1 MHRNVRRGISKVGKI
16 SEEWRC
22 EVCSIA
28 KEILEDSIVNSDDV
42 RDVRNIVEAGNKANA
57 VQLEA
62 SSEEELN
69 DEIEDDT
76 PGDRASGRKT
86 TRKEVVA
93 STVEVFTKQVF
104 YREEEIEKILQEEY
118 RVSREKQGARDTNVT
133 QSVRAMKREVQ
144 QHLDHKRT
152 RVQMVNM
159 ELLMQQWP
167 RLHSECDDG
176 VWRI

>member
-1 MHRNVRRGISKVGKI
+1 MEFVVRVTAGDPRCIEMSDEEYQRWGK
-16 SEEWRC
+16 SAEEWRC

-42 RDVRNIVEAGNKANA
+42 RDVRDIVEAGNKANA

-86 TRKEVVA
+86 TRKEAVA

-118 RVSREKQGARDTNVT
+118 CVSREKQGARDTNVT

-144 QHLDHKRT
+144 QHLNHKCT
-152 RVQMVNM
+152 RFR
-159 ELLMQQWP
+159 W
-167 RLHSECDDG
+167 ST
-176 VWRI
+176 